1 MAFGT
6 VSHTNLMTKHLLTVY
21 LKTDAD
27 TVSKKSYLQT
37 VAALLV
43 NNSQNF
49 RVLHVAS
56 VCTLCFT
63 LLSVAGSCFAKYE
76 AGQTPEP
83 TTLNISFVP

>member
-6 VSHTNLMTKHLLTVY
+6 VSHTNLMNKHLLTVY
-21 LKTDAD
+21 LKTDTD

-37 VAALLV
+37 VAALLA
-43 NNSQNF
+43 NNFQSF

-56 VCTLCFT
+56 VGTLFFI
-63 LLSVAGSCFAKYE
+63 LLRVAGSCFAKYE
-76 AGQTPEP
+76 AGQTFEP